1 MNIVLNILCIF
12 LFNGKKPLFQLSVRL
27 TSKCCCVTGPAN
39 ATFSKHLISR
49 VSSSMSMKSNK
60 LKRHLTH
67 SRISPW
73 TDQASLVLL
82 QSCSGMITLIKT

>member
-39 ATFSKHLISR
+39 ATFSRHFLISR
-49 VSSSMSMKSNK
+49 VSSSITMSMKPNK
-60 LKRHLTH
+60 LKSHVTH
-67 SRISPW
+67 SCISLW

-82 QSCSGMITLIKT
+82 